1 MYIHLLLSL
10 TVRWRDSKVCV
21 SKRRAAPKRRA
32 GYKDGRGVKKLGK
45 IKLSYFIY
53 DHLVT
58 ITACVRYVVVLFS
71 RSLTLD

>member
-32 GYKDGRGVKKLGK
+32 GYKDGRGVKNWARSSFPIL
-45 IKLSYFIY
+45 FM
-53 DHLVT
+53 
-58 ITACVRYVVVLFS
+58 IT
-71 RSLTLD
+71 